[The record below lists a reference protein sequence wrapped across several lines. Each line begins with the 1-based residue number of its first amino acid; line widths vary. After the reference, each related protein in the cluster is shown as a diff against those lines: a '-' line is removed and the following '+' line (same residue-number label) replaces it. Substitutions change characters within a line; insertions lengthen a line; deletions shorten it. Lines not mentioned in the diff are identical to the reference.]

1 MDALVNEF
9 NCWFRNRVVGVEK
22 KAKFD
27 QLLMGAVKGQFKNG
41 AQGGLFSF
49 LSGRY
54 VKVKKEDYLTVLKS
68 TLVQYEREYQEI
80 TYVMLD

>member
-1 MDALVNEF
+1 MNEF
-9 NCWFRNRVVGVEK
+9 NCWFRNRVVGAEK
-22 KAKFD
+22 KGKFD
-27 QLLMGAVKGQFKNG
+27 QLLMGAVRAQFKNA

-54 VKVKKEDYLTVLKS
+54 VKVKKEDYLAVLKS
-68 TLVQYEREYQEI
+68 TLVQYEREYQEL

>member
-1 MDALVNEF
+1 
-9 NCWFRNRVVGVEK
+9 
-22 KAKFD
+22 
-27 QLLMGAVKGQFKNG
+27 MGAVRGQFKNA

-54 VKVKKEDYLTVLKS
+54 VRVKKEDYLAVLKS
-68 TLVQYEREYQEI
+68 TLVQYEREYQEL